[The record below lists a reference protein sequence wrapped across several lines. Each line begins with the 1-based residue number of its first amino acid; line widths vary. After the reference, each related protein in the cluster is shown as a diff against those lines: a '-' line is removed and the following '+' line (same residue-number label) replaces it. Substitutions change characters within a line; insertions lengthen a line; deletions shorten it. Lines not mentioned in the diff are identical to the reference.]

1 MMNSDSSYNIKLSI
15 DNLNNDNMNNDNLNN
30 DNMNN
35 DNMNNDN
42 MNNDNAATDKF
53 NLINLDNNIIT
64 NLSMSNDSISNVES
78 TSVSPRFLLTSNGIG
93 SEPSDTDTDSDSDND
108 SYNIH
113 SSPALHEIKYNNAKK
128 NNKDNDKDNDNGHLD
143 SKGCKRP
150 YNRAS
155 EKYCRTQN
163 ATGNG
168 VINYKKLSY
177 NSVRRQINKSYQQ
190 DIIHRYSSALD
201 ILASYLKGQKII
213 YMESRSYTVTI
224 LNRLMLPAIFLSALV
239 SVLQS
244 PFHCHVQGEIIL
256 SATSAFVAFLLAIIN
271 YLKLDASAEA
281 YKISSHKYDKLQ
293 TYVEFQS
300 GNVLLFSNP
309 ILTSDNVIRQW
320 CEHKKVIE
328 YMCPHR
334 DDKREQWISESQR
347 SKIDSMYNERQSAET
362 KLISE
367 MRENIKR
374 VEEKIGDIKETNQF
388 IIPRFIR
395 YTYPLIYNTNVFSII
410 KKIDDYKAKTLTHLK
425 NVKNEIRFINQIQK
439 NNNYNITIEH
449 KNRLSLLFKQK
460 KNLIDTIL
468 FLNTA
473 FSMIDKMFQQE
484 ITNADI
490 RKNYKL
496 CFFLHKLCCF
506 CCIGKCS
513 NLLLPDN
520 YIPPEQCGGNILER
534 LIVGCN
540 ETHIDMCDEDI
551 EFILE
556 NRENVKKLFKK
567 NSINNNE
574 NV

>member
-1 MMNSDSSYNIKLSI
+1 MNTDSSYNIKLSV
-15 DNLNNDNMNNDNLNN
+15 DNLNTNKDSANKDSANKDS
-30 DNMNN
+30 
-35 DNMNNDN
+35 
-42 MNNDNAATDKF
+42 AKF
-53 NLINLDNNIIT
+53 NLINLDKNII
-64 NLSMSNDSISNVES
+64 NQLSNDSTSNTDLKS
-78 TSVSPRFLLTSNGIG
+78 ASSHILASNGIG
-93 SEPSDTDTDSDSDND
+93 SEPSDTDTDTDTDTDSC
-108 SYNIH
+108 NIL
-113 SSPALHEIKYNNAKK
+113 SSPAFHEIKYHNEKNNGGSDNKEIRTPLKRSSKK
-128 NNKDNDKDNDNGHLD
+128 NVKGNLKEFNDDGHH
-143 SKGCKRP
+143 S
-150 YNRAS
+150 S
-155 EKYCRTQN
+155 
-163 ATGNG
+163 
-168 VINYKKLSY
+168 INYKKLSY
-177 NSVRRQINKSYQQ
+177 NSVRRQINKSYEQ

-244 PFHCHVQGEIIL
+244 PFHCHLQGEIIL
-256 SATSAFVAFLLAIIN
+256 SAISAFIAFLLAIIN

-281 YKISSHKYDKLQ
+281 YKISSHQYDKLQ

-328 YMCPHR
+328 YLCPYK
-334 DDKREQWISESQR
+334 DGEREKWISDSQR
-347 SKIDSMYNERQSAET
+347 NKIDSMYTERQSAET
-362 KLISE
+362 KLINE

-395 YTYPLIYNTNVFSII
+395 YTYPLIYNTNVFSVI
-410 KKIDDYKAKTLTHLK
+410 KKIDDYKAKTLTNLK

-439 NNNYNITIEH
+439 QNNYNISLEH
-449 KNRLSLLFKQK
+449 KKRLSLLFKQK

-473 FSMIDKMFQQE
+473 FSMIDKIFQQE

-490 RKNYKL
+490 IKKYKF
-496 CFFLHKLCCF
+496 CFFIHKLCC
-506 CCIGKCS
+506 CCCMERCS
-513 NLLLPDN
+513 RLILPDN
-520 YIPPEQCGGNILER
+520 YIPPQQCGGNILER
-534 LIVGCN
+534 LMVGCS

-556 NRENVKKLFKK
+556 NREDVKKLFKK
-567 NSINNNE
+567 KSSINDE

>member
-1 MMNSDSSYNIKLSI
+1 MNTDLSYNIKLSI
-15 DNLNNDNMNNDNLNN
+15 DNLNTNNDVNTHIK
-30 DNMNN
+30 DS
-35 DNMNNDN
+35 DIKDS
-42 MNNDNAATDKF
+42 ATSSDKF
-53 NLINLDNNIIT
+53 NLINLDNNII
-64 NLSMSNDSISNVES
+64 NKLSMSNDSVSNTE
-78 TSVSPRFLLTSNGIG
+78 TKSPSRRTLLTSNGIG
-93 SEPSDTDTDSDSDND
+93 SEPSDTDTDTDTDSC
-108 SYNIH
+108 NIH
-113 SSPALHEIKYNNAKK
+113 SSPAFHEMKHNIDK
-128 NNKDNDKDNDNGHLD
+128 NNIDKNNSGINNNDKNNSGINN
-143 SKGCKRP
+143 KEIRRP
-150 YNRAS
+150 YKRSSKKFVNGNL
-155 EKYCRTQN
+155 KDF
-163 ATGNG
+163 TGAG
-168 VINYKKLSY
+168 AGSINYKKLSY
-177 NSVRRQINKSYQQ
+177 NSVRRQINKSYDQ

-244 PFHCHVQGEIIL
+244 PFHCHLQGEIIL
-256 SATSAFVAFLLAIIN
+256 SAVSAFIAFLLAIIN

-281 YKISSHKYDKLQ
+281 YKISSHQYDKLQ

-328 YMCPHR
+328 YLCPHR
-334 DDKREQWISESQR
+334 DGEREKWISDSQR
-347 SKIDSMYNERQSAET
+347 NKIDSMYSERQDAET
-362 KLISE
+362 KLINE

-395 YTYPLIYNTNVFSII
+395 YTYPLIYNTNVFSVI
-410 KKIDDYKAKTLTHLK
+410 KKIDDYKAKTLTNLK

-439 NNNYNITIEH
+439 QTNYNITTEQ

-473 FSMIDKMFQQE
+473 FSMIDKIFQQE

-506 CCIGKCS
+506 CCMEKCS
-513 NLLLPDN
+513 RLILPDN
-520 YIPPEQCGGNILER
+520 YMPPEQCGGNILER
-534 LIVGCN
+534 LMVGCS

-567 NSINNNE
+567 KSMNNDE

>member
-1 MMNSDSSYNIKLSI
+1 MNTDLSYNIKLSI
-15 DNLNNDNMNNDNLNN
+15 DNLNTNNDVNVHIK
-30 DNMNN
+30 DS
-35 DNMNNDN
+35 
-42 MNNDNAATDKF
+42 AISSDKF
-53 NLINLDNNIIT
+53 NLINLDNNII
-64 NLSMSNDSISNVES
+64 NKLSTSNDSESNAEIKS
-78 TSVSPRFLLTSNGIG
+78 ASPRILLTSNGIG
-93 SEPSDTDTDSDSDND
+93 SEPSDTDSETDSDSC
-108 SYNIH
+108 NIH
-113 SSPALHEIKYNNAKK
+113 SSPAFHELKHNIDK
-128 NNKDNDKDNDNGHLD
+128 NNCNNDKEIR
-143 SKGCKRP
+143 RP
-150 YNRAS
+150 YKRSSKKFVNGNLKDFTS
-155 EKYCRTQN
+155 Y
-163 ATGNG
+163 GNG
-168 VINYKKLSY
+168 SINYKKLSY
-177 NSVRRQINKSYQQ
+177 NSVRRQINKSYEQ

-244 PFHCHVQGEIIL
+244 PFHCHLQGEIIL
-256 SATSAFVAFLLAIIN
+256 SGISAFIAFLLAIIN

-281 YKISSHKYDKLQ
+281 YKISSHQYDKLQ

-328 YMCPHR
+328 YMCPHK
-334 DDKREQWISESQR
+334 DGEREKWISDSQR
-347 SKIDSMYNERQSAET
+347 NKIDSMYSERQGAET
-362 KLISE
+362 KLINE

-395 YTYPLIYNTNVFSII
+395 YTYPLIYNTNVFSVI
-410 KKIDDYKAKTLTHLK
+410 KKIDDYKAKTLTNLK

-439 NNNYNITIEH
+439 QTNYNITVEH

-473 FSMIDKMFQQE
+473 FSMIDKIFQQE

-496 CFFLHKLCCF
+496 CFFLHQLCCF
-506 CCIGKCS
+506 CCMEKCS
-513 NLLLPDN
+513 RLILPDN
-520 YIPPEQCGGNILER
+520 YMPPEQCGGNILQR
-534 LIVGCN
+534 LMVGCS

-567 NSINNNE
+567 KSMNNDE